1 MSVAQ
6 DKLGDGRSRIG
17 AEALDIPN
25 ISLRDHWREHL
36 AGMAVESAYALALLA
51 AGGVIAW
58 VIVTLANSGAF
69 S

>member
-6 DKLGDGRSRIG
+6 DKPGHDRSRLG

-36 AGMAVESAYALALLA
+36 AGMAVEMAYALALLA

-58 VIVTLANSGAF
+58 VVVTVAGSGV
-69 S
+69 SP

>member
-1 MSVAQ
+1 MSVAR
-6 DKLGDGRSRIG
+6 DKLGNDQSRIG

-36 AGMAVESAYALALLA
+36 AGMAVESAYGLGLLA

-58 VIVTLANSGAF
+58 VVVALANAGAF